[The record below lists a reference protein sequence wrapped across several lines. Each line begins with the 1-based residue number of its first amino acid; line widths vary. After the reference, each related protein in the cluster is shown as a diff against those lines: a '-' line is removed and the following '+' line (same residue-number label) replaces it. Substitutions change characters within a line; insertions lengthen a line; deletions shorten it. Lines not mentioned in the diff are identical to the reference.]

1 MIVSGLS
8 HNKVVDILRKAEGAV
23 QLTICRDTLPL
34 NYCESPT
41 PPNMSAQTEPVL
53 AEQPAPASS
62 PETCTSPEDKAVER
76 LPGTTLK
83 VSSCTV
89 TDMPQCVYFSA

>member
-23 QLTICRDTLPL
+23 QLTICRDILPL

-41 PPNMSAQTEPVL
+41 PPNMSAQTELVL
-53 AEQPAPASS
+53 AEQPAPASN

-76 LPGTTLK
+76 PPGTTLIFF
-83 VSSCTV
+83 SFTV
-89 TDMPQCVYFSA
+89 T